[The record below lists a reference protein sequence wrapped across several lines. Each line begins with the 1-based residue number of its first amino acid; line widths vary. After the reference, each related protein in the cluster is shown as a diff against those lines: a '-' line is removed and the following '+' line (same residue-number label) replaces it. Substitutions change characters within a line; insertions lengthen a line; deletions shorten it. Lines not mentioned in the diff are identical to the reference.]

1 MIQARLN
8 LSLAALTILGHV
20 VLVAAL
26 PLVLLPRDPAWAW
39 LLVPLSFAI
48 VAHWALIHEAVH
60 GHLLPDHRAND
71 RLGRLLAILFGA
83 PFDVLRVGHLSHH
96 ALNARA
102 VERPELYDPSVRSR
116 LVAALGYFPRLFGG
130 LYLVEVASSALA
142 WLPRRW
148 LRPVVRRL
156 FYDGAAEAGA
166 IPNRAERHLLSPRS
180 LLRIRADGAAVVI
193 LFALALCLWGAA
205 WPLLVAALLGRA
217 FLVSFLDNAPHY
229 LGELGDPRQG
239 HDMVLPRHLAALVL
253 HANLHGTHHRHPDL
267 PWTELPRRFALD
279 RARPAGSWF
288 VVPWRQL
295 RGPVPVTALL
305 RDRA

>member
-1 MIQARLN
+1 MIPTRLN
-8 LSLAALTILGHV
+8 LSLATLTALAHA
-20 VLVAAL
+20 VLLAVL
-26 PLVLLPRDPAWAW
+26 PCVLLPHDAAWAW
-39 LLVPLSFAI
+39 LLVPLVLVTI
-48 VAHWALIHEAVH
+48 PHWALIHEAVH
-60 GHLLPDHRAND
+60 GHLMPGRVAND
-71 RLGRLLAILFGA
+71 RLGRILAILFGA

-102 VERPELYDPSVRSR
+102 VERPELYDPSARSR
-116 LVAALGYFPRLFGG
+116 LLAILGYFPRLLGG
-130 LYLVEVASSALA
+130 LYLVELASSALA
-142 WLPRRW
+142 WLPRRG
-148 LRPVVRRL
+148 LRPIVRRL
-156 FYDGAAEAGA
+156 FYEGEVEAGA
-166 IPNRAERHLLSPRS
+166 TPDRAERQLLSPHS
-180 LLRIRADGAAVVI
+180 LARIRVDGAAVLI
-193 LFALALCLWGAA
+193 LLALALLLWGEA
-205 WPLLVAALLGRA
+205 WPWLVGALLGRA

-239 HDMVLPRHLAALVL
+239 HDMLLPRPLAGLVL

-295 RGPVPVTALL
+295 RGPVPVTALA